1 MPRLTFPL
9 ACFFLP
15 SFALASSLES
25 QQDHHIV
32 VKGDTLWAIS
42 AAAFDDPWKWPDIW
56 AINRRLIRNPNL
68 IYPRQDILL
77 RLPAS
82 AAPASGANAREHGAA
97 SSKGA
102 RTAARN
108 HHIVV
113 KGDTLWDIS
122 AAALDDPWKWPD
134 IWAINRGLIRN
145 PNWIYPGQ
153 DISLDLLAQAQPAQA
168 QPAQAQPTQA
178 QPTQAQ
184 PTQAQPANRP
194 QAFAHVISIY
204 SGTSQNAQ
212 RNIVMIDRGRR
223 DGVSNGLVLALY
235 QSGKAKKDASQAPEP
250 LGASYAQVQVYR
262 TFDDVAYALVTQ
274 ESSAVKLMDV
284 LSVVPA
290 VSSVGAAPSE
300 QAATAPATPR

>member
-1 MPRLTFPL
+1 MYIKWLPIWPSGRRIATVDDTLPHCGVVGVFIAAGVSMPRLTFPL

-15 SFALASSLES
+15 SLALASSLES
-25 QQDHHIV
+25 QQD
-32 VKGDTLWAIS
+32 
-42 AAAFDDPWKWPDIW
+42 
-56 AINRRLIRNPNL
+56 
-68 IYPRQDILL
+68 
-77 RLPAS
+77 
-82 AAPASGANAREHGAA
+82 
-97 SSKGA
+97 
-102 RTAARN
+102 

-153 DISLDLLAQAQPAQA
+153 DISLDSLAEAQPSQAQPSQAQPSQAQPAQA
-168 QPAQAQPTQA
+168 QPAQAQPA
-178 QPTQAQ
+178 QPSNG
-184 PTQAQPANRP
+184 PR
-194 QAFAHVISIY
+194 AFAHVISIY

-212 RNIVMIDRGRR
+212 RNVVMIDRGRR
-223 DGVSNGLVLALY
+223 DGVRNGLVLALY
-235 QSGKAKKDASQAPEP
+235 QGGKAKKDASQAPEP

-274 ESSAVKLMDV
+274 ETSAVKLMDV